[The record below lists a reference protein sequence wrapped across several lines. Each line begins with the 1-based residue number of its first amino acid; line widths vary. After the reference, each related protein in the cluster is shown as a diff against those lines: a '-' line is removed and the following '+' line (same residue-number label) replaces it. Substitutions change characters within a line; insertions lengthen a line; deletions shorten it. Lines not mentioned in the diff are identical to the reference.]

1 MKPPKGGALPRT
13 FGGWLK
19 LDNSTLQ
26 TDCDGVRA
34 VTGAE
39 FGQYVCHV
47 GLDGRFSNR
56 ELITNLLI
64 GVSAAYQ
71 LENFDFACSQFV
83 ICGMLGEFRS
93 YFWRD
98 TFFPGMNAADGF
110 EQLPVYVAL

>member
-13 FGGWLK
+13 FGGRLK

-26 TDCDGVRA
+26 TDCDGVCA

-56 ELITNLLI
+56 ELISNLLI

-71 LENFDFACSQFV
+71 LEYFDFACSQFV
-83 ICGMLGEFRS
+83 IFGMFGGFR
-93 YFWRD
+93 R
-98 TFFPGMNAADGF
+98 
-110 EQLPVYVAL
+110 YVLRVSIC